1 MKFKYKIHYFK
12 RENKYEIIC
21 KKICP
26 IIEFF
31 TLNQFLYFLFKFLL
45 GSLLFG
51 FHLINIY
58 FDILNNNKKNFILT
72 KLKIDITII
81 IIYFC
86 LILLYKLY
94 LFKSN
99 NILIP
104 SWERDNFG
112 NIINGLIIF
121 IFLNYFL
128 NKLNIEKIKTIS
140 DIYIEIINIRIY
152 IFSLFIYLMIKNII
166 LDLKNWMFKFL
177 IIFSLNLYLFTFDYN
192 NLIFSIIFFILLQ
205 IKYFYKNIKKNNIY
219 QTINNFLYIISII
232 SLIVSIHLY
241 KNNYYNFIW
250 INTSIIFIIIS
261 ISIDIGNYLT
271 EIILFQPIKYG
282 FFIGD
287 YINKKYFIKLKNYNG
302 FSESYKNQKENLSN
316 KEINFNDGDEEE
328 ELNNDEKNTLLL
340 NNNDNNN

>member
-1 MKFKYKIHYFK
+1 MKFKYKIPYFK
-12 RENKYEIIC
+12 KENKYEIVC

-86 LILLYKLY
+86 LIFLYKIY

-104 SWERDNFG
+104 SWERDNLG
-112 NIINGLIIF
+112 NLINGLIIF

-128 NKLNIEKIKTIS
+128 IKINIEKIKTIS
-140 DIYIEIINIRIY
+140 DIYIEIINIRKY
-152 IFSLFIYLMIKNII
+152 LFALFIYLMIKNII

-192 NLIFSIIFFILLQ
+192 NVIFSIIFFILLQ

-219 QTINNFLYIISII
+219 QTINNLLYIISII
-232 SLIVSIHLY
+232 SLNVSIYLNN
-241 KNNYYNFIW
+241 NNYYNFFW
-250 INTSIIFIIIS
+250 INTSIVFIIIS

-302 FSESYKNQKENLSN
+302 FIETYKNQKENLFN

-328 ELNNDEKNTLLL
+328 ELNNDEKKTLLL

>member
-1 MKFKYKIHYFK
+1 MKIKYKLPYFK
-12 RENKYEIIC
+12 KENKYEIVC

-31 TLNQFLYFLFKFLL
+31 MLNQFLYFLFKFIL

-51 FHLINIY
+51 FHIINIY

-72 KLKIDITII
+72 KLKIDIAII

-86 LILLYKLY
+86 IILLFKLY

-99 NILIP
+99 KILIP
-104 SWERDNFG
+104 SWERDNIG
-112 NIINGLIIF
+112 NLLNGLIVF
-121 IFLNYFL
+121 IFFNYFL
-128 NKLNIEKIKTIS
+128 IKLNIEKINTIS
-140 DIYIEIINIRIY
+140 DIYIEIINIRKY
-152 IFSLFIYLMIKNII
+152 IFCLFTYLMIKNII
-166 LDLKNWMFKFL
+166 LELKNWLVKFL
-177 IIFSLNLYLFTFDYN
+177 IIISLNFYLFTFDYN
-192 NLIFSIIFFILLQ
+192 NIIFSLIFFILLQ

-219 QTINNFLYIISII
+219 QTFNNFLYIISII
-232 SLIVSIHLY
+232 SIITYIYFS
-241 KNNYYNFIW
+241 NQNYYNFIW
-250 INTSIIFIIIS
+250 LNTSIIFLIIS
-261 ISIDIGNYLT
+261 ISIDLGNYLT
-271 EIILFQPIKYG
+271 ETILFQPIKYG

-287 YINKKYFIKLKNYNG
+287 YINKKYFIKLKNYKG
-302 FSESYKNQKENLSN
+302 YSETYKKQKENLSD